1 MVGDLIRLWGLL
13 TGRAQLSTGLLTFI
27 KSYPEGHGEL
37 ARLNSRTHVA
47 GHYGGYPSSPTL
59 HLTCCFSISSFQ
71 ALLIA
76 FSFLHCWPQSPDF
89 SSNMKGYIGSNCW
102 QAQLFYTHTAW
113 VSWEEMG
120 PYLLLEAGL
129 PLPVGDVMYLVPTA
143 VFLHFQN
150 ISLSTFVQIFLLF
163 IWRIAYNLP

>member
-1 MVGDLIRLWGLL
+1 MLRASSDLHLSHFLLHSYYNLWILSQPFFFFFLLSLLENIISGTPASRQVMVGDLIRLWGLL

-89 SSNMKGYIGSNCW
+89 SSNMKGYIGSNC
-102 QAQLFYTHTAW
+102 
-113 VSWEEMG
+113 
-120 PYLLLEAGL
+120 
-129 PLPVGDVMYLVPTA
+129 
-143 VFLHFQN
+143 
-150 ISLSTFVQIFLLF
+150 
-163 IWRIAYNLP
+163 